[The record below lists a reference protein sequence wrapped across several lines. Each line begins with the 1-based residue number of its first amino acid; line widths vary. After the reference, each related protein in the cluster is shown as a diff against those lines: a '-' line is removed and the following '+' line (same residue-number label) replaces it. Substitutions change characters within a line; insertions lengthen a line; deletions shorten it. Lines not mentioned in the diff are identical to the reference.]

1 MTPGL
6 LPSLEQKHSNGAGN
20 KNIYICLEGFME
32 HLKNHTPLDMYPE
45 S

>member
-20 KNIYICLEGFME
+20 KIIYEGFME